1 MTSYIEMTMEE
12 WEATFKPINNHLDE
26 NASFQ
31 NEDGEGIMFET
42 YGEEIDF
49 VKSQP
54 VANIWTYTS
63 GESNTSWINNGWGFI
78 NRLGYFITELPCPP
92 DTEIAICVEEP
103 NYLCPNCEEQHWGEA
118 GELHYE
124 KFSDLEKCV
133 ACATMEELKELENEP
148 TTIN

>member
-1 MTSYIEMTMEE
+1 MTNYIDMTMEE
-12 WEATFKPINNHLDE
+12 WEATFKPIKNHLDD

-31 NEDGEGIMFET
+31 DESGEGIMFET
-42 YGEEIDF
+42 YDEELAF

-54 VANIWTYTS
+54 VENIWTYTH
-63 GESNTSWINNGWGFI
+63 GDSNTSWINNGYAFV

-133 ACATMEELKELENEP
+133 ACATMEELKEIEKEYN
-148 TTIN
+148 

>member
-1 MTSYIEMTMEE
+1 MTNYIDMTMEE
-12 WEATFKPINNHLDE
+12 WEATFKPIKNHLDD

-31 NEDGEGIMFET
+31 DESGEGIMFET
-42 YGEEIDF
+42 YDEELAF

-54 VANIWTYTS
+54 VENIWTYTH
-63 GESNTSWINNGWGFI
+63 GDSNTSWINNGYAFV

-103 NYLCPNCEEQHWGEA
+103 NYLCPNCEEQHWNEA
-118 GELHYE
+118 AELHYE

-133 ACATMEELKELENEP
+133 ACATMEELKEIEKEYN
-148 TTIN
+148 